1 MSELEDKDESLISHI
16 EAFRKMLLKCLT
28 CYALVLLPA
37 LFAAPKCL
45 ELFIKLIIRGH
56 DIALNYFSPAE
67 VFIIQIKLAM
77 VIDLVICFPY
87 IAKQIWEFCAP
98 ALYENEKKELCTL
111 IYYPEQKLQ
120 LIKEAVPD
128 ISSWYSVTLNRLV
141 KVCQNVSSKYTRS
154 KVRKALPE
162 EFSYIIQE
170 LLHESSMD
178 PNKQAYINVII
189 STIIDTDRADDFII
203 AMCNLIQQLTIDS
216 LHILGDIFDRGPGPH
231 IILDTLCDYHHFDIQ
246 WGKGEP

>member
-98 ALYENEKKELCTL
+98 ALYENEKKFIKSVVFTSSALFILGSLFCLFVILPLIINFGMSFATSEIKAVLGVSNIINLSLWMTL
-111 IYYPEQKLQ
+111 AFGLMFQLPLITYS
-120 LIKEAVPD
+120 LIKSGFVEYETFVNMRPYVVVIILIIAGILTPPD
-128 ISSWYSVTLNRLV
+128 ILSQILLFTPTYLL
-141 KVCQNVSSKYTRS
+141 
-154 KVRKALPE
+154 
-162 EFSYIIQE
+162 FE
-170 LLHESSMD
+170 LGLLFA
-178 PNKQAYINVII
+178 K
-189 STIIDTDRADDFII
+189 F
-203 AMCNLIQQLTIDS
+203 
-216 LHILGDIFDRGPGPH
+216 
-231 IILDTLCDYHHFDIQ
+231 
-246 WGKGEP
+246 KK

>member
-98 ALYENEKKELCTL
+98 ALYENEKKFIKSVVFTSSVLFILGALFCLFVILPLIINFGMSFATSEIKAVLGVSNIINLSLWMTL
-111 IYYPEQKLQ
+111 AFGLMFQLPLITYS
-120 LIKEAVPD
+120 LIKSGFVEYETFVNMRPYVVVIILIIAGILTPPD
-128 ISSWYSVTLNRLV
+128 ILSQILLFTPTYLL
-141 KVCQNVSSKYTRS
+141 
-154 KVRKALPE
+154 
-162 EFSYIIQE
+162 FE
-170 LLHESSMD
+170 LGLLFA
-178 PNKQAYINVII
+178 K
-189 STIIDTDRADDFII
+189 F
-203 AMCNLIQQLTIDS
+203 
-216 LHILGDIFDRGPGPH
+216 
-231 IILDTLCDYHHFDIQ
+231 
-246 WGKGEP
+246 KK

>member
-98 ALYENEKKELCTL
+98 ALYENEKKFIKSVVLTSSALFILGSLFCLFVILPL
-111 IYYPEQKLQ
+111 IINFGMSFATSEIKAVLGVSNIINLSLWMILAFGLMFQLPLITYS
-120 LIKEAVPD
+120 LIKSGFVEYETFVNMRPYVVVIILIIAGILTPPD
-128 ISSWYSVTLNRLV
+128 ILSQILLFTPTYLL
-141 KVCQNVSSKYTRS
+141 
-154 KVRKALPE
+154 
-162 EFSYIIQE
+162 FE
-170 LLHESSMD
+170 LGLLFA
-178 PNKQAYINVII
+178 K
-189 STIIDTDRADDFII
+189 F
-203 AMCNLIQQLTIDS
+203 
-216 LHILGDIFDRGPGPH
+216 
-231 IILDTLCDYHHFDIQ
+231 
-246 WGKGEP
+246 KK

>member
-67 VFIIQIKLAM
+67 VFIIQVKLAM

-98 ALYENEKKELCTL
+98 ALYENEKKFIKSVVFTSSALFILGSLFCLFVILPL
-111 IYYPEQKLQ
+111 IINFGMSFATSEIKAVLGVSNIINLSLWMILAFGLMFQLPLITYS
-120 LIKEAVPD
+120 LIKSGFVEYETFVNMRPYVVVIILIIAGILTPPD
-128 ISSWYSVTLNRLV
+128 ILSQILLFTPTYLL
-141 KVCQNVSSKYTRS
+141 
-154 KVRKALPE
+154 
-162 EFSYIIQE
+162 FE
-170 LLHESSMD
+170 LGLLFA
-178 PNKQAYINVII
+178 K
-189 STIIDTDRADDFII
+189 F
-203 AMCNLIQQLTIDS
+203 
-216 LHILGDIFDRGPGPH
+216 
-231 IILDTLCDYHHFDIQ
+231 
-246 WGKGEP
+246 KK

>member
-98 ALYENEKKELCTL
+98 ALYENEKKFIKSVVFTSSALFILGALFCLFVILPLIINFGMSFATSEIKAVLGVSNIINLSLWMTL
-111 IYYPEQKLQ
+111 AFGLMFQLPLITYS
-120 LIKEAVPD
+120 LIKSGFVEYETFVNMRPYVVVIILIIAGILTPPD
-128 ISSWYSVTLNRLV
+128 ILSQILLFTPTYLLFELGLLFA
-141 KVCQNVSSKYTRS
+141 KIK
-154 KVRKALPE
+154 KKA
-162 EFSYIIQE
+162 
-170 LLHESSMD
+170 
-178 PNKQAYINVII
+178 
-189 STIIDTDRADDFII
+189 
-203 AMCNLIQQLTIDS
+203 
-216 LHILGDIFDRGPGPH
+216 
-231 IILDTLCDYHHFDIQ
+231 
-246 WGKGEP
+246 

>member
-98 ALYENEKKELCTL
+98 ALYENEKKFIKSVVLTSSALFILGSLFCLFVILPLIINFGMSFATSEIKAVLGVSNIINLSLWMTL
-111 IYYPEQKLQ
+111 AFGLMFQLPLITYS
-120 LIKEAVPD
+120 LIKSGFVEYETFVNMRPYVVVIILIIAGILTPPD
-128 ISSWYSVTLNRLV
+128 ILSQILLFTPTYLL
-141 KVCQNVSSKYTRS
+141 
-154 KVRKALPE
+154 
-162 EFSYIIQE
+162 FE
-170 LLHESSMD
+170 LGLLFA
-178 PNKQAYINVII
+178 K
-189 STIIDTDRADDFII
+189 F
-203 AMCNLIQQLTIDS
+203 
-216 LHILGDIFDRGPGPH
+216 
-231 IILDTLCDYHHFDIQ
+231 
-246 WGKGEP
+246 KK

>member
-28 CYALVLLPA
+28 CYALVQLPA
-37 LFAAPKCL
+37 LFVAPKCL

-98 ALYENEKKELCTL
+98 ALYENEKKFIKSVVFTSSALFILGALFCLFVILPLIINFGMSFATSEIKAVLGVSNIINLSLWMTL
-111 IYYPEQKLQ
+111 AFGLMFQLPLITYS
-120 LIKEAVPD
+120 LIKSGFVEYETFVNMRPYVVVIILIIAGILTPPD
-128 ISSWYSVTLNRLV
+128 ILSQILLFTPTYLL
-141 KVCQNVSSKYTRS
+141 
-154 KVRKALPE
+154 
-162 EFSYIIQE
+162 FE
-170 LLHESSMD
+170 LGLLFA
-178 PNKQAYINVII
+178 K
-189 STIIDTDRADDFII
+189 F
-203 AMCNLIQQLTIDS
+203 
-216 LHILGDIFDRGPGPH
+216 
-231 IILDTLCDYHHFDIQ
+231 
-246 WGKGEP
+246 KK